1 MTDPNEQRLTEAYE
15 ASARGDVAP
24 LMKLLADDVRW
35 HASGRGP
42 VAGDYSGKSGV
53 LDFFARMG
61 ALYGD
66 TFRLEV
72 LDIFA
77 NDARGVVLTRERGEH
92 NGRALEFRS
101 AHIYEF
107 DGGVCVRFM
116 NFVDDAYDEFWGT
129 ASRT

>member
-1 MTDPNEQRLTEAYE
+1 MTHPNEQRLREAYD
-15 ASARGDVAP
+15 ASARGDLAP
-24 LMKLLADDVRW
+24 LINLLADDVRW

-42 VAGDYSGKSGV
+42 VAGGYSGKSGV
-53 LDFFARMG
+53 LEFFARMD

-77 NDARGVVLTRERGEH
+77 NDARGVVLTPRAGEH
-92 NGRALEFRS
+92 GGRALEFRS

-107 DGGVCVRFM
+107 DRGVCVRFM
-116 NFVDDAYDEFWGT
+116 NFVDDAYDKFWQT
-129 ASRT
+129 ASPT